1 MKRNKTL
8 QIWHGLL
15 NKNTVLFKLKLL
27 SLKCRG
33 LLLNSRFFQLIRLR
47 MVVLGVGIMLE
58 FLSYQ
63 ILENFGRKKFCISR
77 NWLCHAKRNETLR
90 SWLIKQTKK
99 TQSFKKRSLLLNLKD
114 SKHIFSYLLFF
125 SVFRNNFK
133 HIFQFYKTIETRRNS
148 DLFRVLQKFHIFSV
162 SQKRSKLGKTV
173 TGTCFVQLCVS
184 RNFLKIRNC

>member
-1 MKRNKTL
+1 M
-8 QIWHGLL
+8 
-15 NKNTVLFKLKLL
+15 
-27 SLKCRG
+27 
-33 LLLNSRFFQLIRLR
+33 NSRFFQLIRLQ

-77 NWLCHAKRNETLR
+77 NWLCHVKRNETLQ
-90 SWLIKQTKK
+90 SWLIKQTKN
-99 TQSFKKRSLLLNLKD
+99 RSLLLNLKD

-148 DLFRVLQKFHIFSV
+148 D
-162 SQKRSKLGKTV
+162 
-173 TGTCFVQLCVS
+173 TCFVFCKSFTFFQFRKNDQNSAKQLT
-184 RNFLKIRNC
+184 F